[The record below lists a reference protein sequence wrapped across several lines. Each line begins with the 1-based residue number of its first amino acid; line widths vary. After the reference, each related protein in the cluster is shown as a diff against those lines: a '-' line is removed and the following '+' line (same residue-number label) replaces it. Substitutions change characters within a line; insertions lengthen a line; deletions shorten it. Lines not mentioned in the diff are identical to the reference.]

1 MRAPAWSE
9 RAAGFACGRRA
20 GTGEQAD
27 ACRCGVRCVGR
38 CRAPRDT
45 PIRQYAIR
53 DTRYANTRYAVM
65 SRERDAFEGSPKCRA
80 GLGKPDVNRA
90 GASESVGF
98 VESVGSREAGEPRE
112 PPRTPR
118 IHRSARIQRSEPSGR
133 RRRTVRTTL
142 PRHAPSA
149 AFVAPFS
156 SRDASCAARRY
167 VASSVCTVCRNSTSV
182 FERSAGNAFATR
194 SIACC
199 RAYG

>member
-1 MRAPAWSE
+1 MVGARRRLRL
-9 RAAGFACGRRA
+9 RAARRRGRASRCVPLRRA
-20 GTGEQAD
+20 MRWEVPSA
-27 ACRCGVRCVGR
+27 ARY
-38 CRAPRDT
+38 ANT
-45 PIRQYAIR
+45 PIR
-53 DTRYANTRYAVM
+53 DTRYANTRYVMM

-90 GASESVGF
+90 GASESVEF

-112 PPRTPR
+112 PPRTP
-118 IHRSARIQRSEPSGR
+118 RIQRSEPSGR

>member
-1 MRAPAWSE
+1 MVGARRRLRL
-9 RAAGFACGRRA
+9 RAARRHGRASRCVPLRRA
-20 GTGEQAD
+20 MRWEVPSAARYANT
-27 ACRCGVRCVGR
+27 
-38 CRAPRDT
+38 PIRDT
-45 PIRQYAIR
+45 PIR
-53 DTRYANTRYAVM
+53 DTRYAAM
-65 SRERDAFEGSPKCRA
+65 SRERDAIEGSPKCRA

-98 VESVGSREAGEPRE
+98 VESCEPREPRE

-118 IHRSARIQRSEPSGR
+118 IHRSPRIQRSEPSGR

>member
-1 MRAPAWSE
+1 MVGARRRLRL
-9 RAAGFACGRRA
+9 RAARRHGRASRCVPLRRA
-20 GTGEQAD
+20 MRWEVPSA
-27 ACRCGVRCVGR
+27 ARY
-38 CRAPRDT
+38 ANT

>member
-1 MRAPAWSE
+1 MVGARRRLRL
-9 RAAGFACGRRA
+9 RAARRHGRASRCVPLRRA
-20 GTGEQAD
+20 MRWEVPSA
-27 ACRCGVRCVGR
+27 ARY
-38 CRAPRDT
+38 ANT
-45 PIRQYAIR
+45 PIR
-53 DTRYANTRYAVM
+53 DTRYANTRYAAM

-98 VESVGSREAGEPRE
+98 VESVGSCEPRE
-112 PPRTPR
+112 PPRTP
-118 IHRSARIQRSEPSGR
+118 RIQRSEPSGR